1 MSTRNPA
8 PVPVTVVVP
17 SYNRPD
23 KLAACLKALDRQD
36 YPDLEIVVVDDGS
49 ETPLKPTCAPY
60 PQVRGLRQDNQG
72 PAAARNAGVAAA
84 RDGFVAFTDDD
95 CRPRPDWVSRLVAA
109 HAGDPAALVGGR
121 VENALTENVY
131 SAASQTLCDYLYD
144 YFGAAEGEAPFFTS
158 NNMGCLKTQFLE
170 LGGFDRSF
178 PLAAAEDRDFGLRW
192 RATRGRLVY
201 APEAVVDHLHDLSL
215 QKFWR
220 QHANYGRGARHLHRV
235 MDARAEQTPKLER
248 LAFYFQLL
256 GYPIV
261 QRQPKPL
268 RQSALMLL
276 SQVAMVY
283 GYVRSARSVPA
294 KHVGHPSRSN
304 V

>member
-1 MSTRNPA
+1 MTEQTP
-8 PVPVTVVVP
+8 PPIPVTIVVP

-23 KLAACLKALDRQD
+23 KLAACLEALDRQD
-36 YPDLEIVVVDDGS
+36 YSDVQVVVVDDGS
-49 ETPLKPTCAPY
+49 DTSLEPICAPY
-60 PQVRGLRQDNQG
+60 PQMRCLHQKNQG

-95 CRPRPDWVSRLVAA
+95 CRPRPDWVTRLVAA
-109 HAGDPAALVGGR
+109 HGGDPAVLVGGR
-121 VENALTENVY
+121 VENALTDNVF

-144 YFGAAEGEAPFFTS
+144 YFDAAEGEAPFFTS
-158 NNMGCLKTQFLE
+158 NNMGCLKSHFLE
-170 LGGFDRSF
+170 LGGFDRTF

-192 RATRGRLVY
+192 RARFGRLVY
-201 APEAVVDHLHDLSL
+201 APDAIVDHFHDLSL

-220 QHANYGRGARHLHRV
+220 QHSNYGRGARHLHRV

-248 LAFYFQLL
+248 LAFYFNLL
-256 GYPIV
+256 RYPV
-261 QRQPKPL
+261 AQRERKAL

-283 GYVRSARSVPA
+283 GYARSASAKPA
-294 KHVGHPSRSN
+294 GHPSPKR

>member
-1 MSTRNPA
+1 MTAQIPA
-8 PVPVTVVVP
+8 PIPVTIVVP

-23 KLAACLKALDRQD
+23 KLAACLEALDRQD
-36 YPDLEIVVVDDGS
+36 YPDVEVIVVDDGS
-49 ETPLKPTCAPY
+49 TTPLEPTCTPY
-60 PQVRGLRQDNQG
+60 PQVRCLRQDNQG

-84 RDGFVAFTDDD
+84 REGFVAFTDDD

-109 HAGDPAALVGGR
+109 HGGDPAGLVGGR
-121 VENALTENVY
+121 VENALIENVF
-131 SAASQTLCDYLYD
+131 SSASQTLCDYLYD
-144 YFGAAEGEAPFFTS
+144 YFGAAEGDAPFFTS
-158 NNMGCLKTQFLE
+158 NNMGCLKSQFLE

-192 RATRGRLVY
+192 RATFGRLVY
-201 APEAVVDHLHDLSL
+201 APEAIVDHLHDLSL

-220 QHANYGRGARHLHRV
+220 QHSNYGRGARHLHQV

-248 LAFYFQLL
+248 LAFYLRLL
-256 GYPIV
+256 SYPIA
-261 QRQPKPL
+261 QRERKPL

-276 SQVAMVY
+276 SQIAMVY
-283 GYVRSARSVPA
+283 GYARSARSVSA
-294 KHVGHPSRSN
+294 KPVGRPSRSN